1 MGRRNVQDIE
11 PQRYRL
17 LGRVMSDPQHN
28 FRMRHSGGWS
38 YFSTQEAIEKEI
50 GLRTDTPLAEFY
62 QPGIGWVRY
71 TPEPKPK
78 PLSQQLRSLA
88 LEMERLAG
96 EVRNLD
102 VEVAKLKA
110 VEMFGAAKIT
120 KGWADWIKEKYE

>member
-1 MGRRNVQDIE
+1 
-11 PQRYRL
+11 
-17 LGRVMSDPQHN
+17 MSDPQHN
-28 FRMRHSGGWS
+28 FRVRHSGGFA
-38 YFSTQEAIEKEI
+38 YFPTIEVFEKEI
-50 GLRTDTPLAEFY
+50 ELRTDTTLAEFY

-78 PLSQQLRSLA
+78 PLSQQLRALA

-120 KGWADWIKEKYE
+120 KGWADWIKENHE